1 MPFVHLVGKWMLQ
14 RWHAPGDGTDN
25 KQRAGQHHQ
34 NNFCEYLFL
43 HYKPFV
49 RQSISRLLRILYT
62 KGMSGIQTSLKL
74 LQQQKI
80 AVELEFRAR
89 YPQVYDFIQTN
100 DILSDQSAVIS
111 QFTSTVQDSAIKF
124 TLEEYENT
132 LKKLQDLVI
141 LPPSRVDPES
151 SLYLEQQISEL
162 TGIEITA
169 ELDGYR
175 LPYQMGVIK
184 SLPHIKR
191 HPTDALAAHQHV
203 LEAGFREK
211 RNSYGWSYETPE
223 EYSLSLP
230 LHTFPIPPDGRVA
243 ARKWY
248 KFRKMLVINPIE
260 RKAVIA
266 AVTDTQ
272 FSAVQK
278 YQFGGSPE
286 LIRDLQAWSPST
298 LGHVLIFFLAKT
310 NTHPYGPV
318 VFRKPTL

>member
-1 MPFVHLVGKWMLQ
+1 MG
-14 RWHAPGDGTDN
+14 
-25 KQRAGQHHQ
+25 
-34 NNFCEYLFL
+34 
-43 HYKPFV
+43 
-49 RQSISRLLRILYT
+49 
-62 KGMSGIQTSLKL
+62 GIQTSLKL

-89 YPQVYDFIQTN
+89 YPQVYDFIQAN
-100 DILSDQSAVIS
+100 DILSDQSAAIS

-124 TLEEYENT
+124 TFEEYENT

-141 LPPSRVDPES
+141 LPPSRLEPET

-169 ELDGYR
+169 ELDGYQ
-175 LPYQMGVIK
+175 LPYQMGIIK

-191 HPTDALAAHQHV
+191 HPTDSLEAHTHV
-203 LEAGFREK
+203 LEAGFSIK

-230 LHTFPIPPDGRVA
+230 LHTFPILPDQRLSA
-243 ARKWY
+243 KKWY

-272 FSAVQK
+272 FSPVQK

-286 LIRDLQAWSPST
+286 LIRDLHAWSPNT

-310 NTHPYGPV
+310 NTYPYGPV
-318 VFRKPTL
+318 AFRNPTV